1 MIIAIDGPA
10 ASGKGTV
17 ARRVADALG
26 LAYLDTGLLYRAT
39 ARAVLDTGSDPA
51 DATTAQKVAQTLTA
65 KALDR
70 EDLRSEEVGQA
81 ASKIAAIPGV
91 RKALL
96 DFQRQFAAT
105 PPVGYSGAVLDGR
118 DIGTVVC
125 PEAPIKLFVTASAVV
140 RAKRRFRQ
148 LQAADPAVI
157 YERVL
162 QDLKERD
169 ARDQGRDAA
178 PLAPAP
184 DALILKTDRLDAGAV
199 FDKVMAHIRTKT
211 G

>member
-39 ARAVLDTGSDPA
+39 ARAVLDANADPA
-51 DATTAQKVAQTLTA
+51 DEIAAKKAAETLTA
-65 KALDR
+65 EALNR

-81 ASKIAAIPGV
+81 ASKIAAIPSV

-105 PPVGYSGAVLDGR
+105 PPAGYSGAVLDGR
-118 DIGTVVC
+118 DIATVVC
-125 PEAPIKLFVTASAVV
+125 PDAPVKLFVTASAAI
-140 RAKRRFRQ
+140 RAKRRFKQ
-148 LQAADPAVI
+148 LQATDPTVI

-162 QDLKERD
+162 QDLQERD
-169 ARDQGRDAA
+169 ARDQGRNVA
-178 PLAPAP
+178 PLTPAS
-184 DALILKTDRLDAGAV
+184 DALILQTDRLDAEAV
-199 FDKVMAHIRTKT
+199 FYKVMAHIAAKT
-211 G
+211 E

>member
-39 ARAVLDTGSDPA
+39 ARAVLDTGSNPA
-51 DATTAQKVAQTLTA
+51 DETTAQKAAETLTA

-81 ASKIAAIPGV
+81 ASQIAAIPGV

-105 PPVGYSGAVLDGR
+105 PPVGYGGAVLDGR

-148 LQAADPAVI
+148 LQATDPAVI

-199 FDKVMAHIRTKT
+199 FDKVMAHIRAKT